1 MAGETYLTLVNSVLK
16 RLRENTVTTV
26 EANILSSLVGEF
38 VNEAK
43 SLVERAH
50 GWKAL
55 ETTLTV
61 LTADT
66 QETYSLTGA
75 GNDPEFL
82 YTYNNTQN
90 TPLKQISHE
99 QMLYRKTTAAPVS
112 GPPYNFS
119 ISGVDSNGDHQV
131 ELYPIPNGVQTLTF
145 RVSRV
150 TPDLSDENDVI
161 LVPQRPIVQ
170 LATAMSIAERG
181 EEGSISAVE
190 QIALADRFVSDYVAT
205 QANTEHGKYDWRS
218 E

>member
-1 MAGETYLTLVNSVLK
+1 M
-16 RLRENTVTTV
+16 
-26 EANILSSLVGEF
+26 
-38 VNEAK
+38 
-43 SLVERAH
+43 
-50 GWKAL
+50 
-55 ETTLTV
+55 
-61 LTADT
+61 
-66 QETYSLTGA
+66 
-75 GNDPEFL
+75 
-82 YTYNNTQN
+82 
-90 TPLKQISHE
+90 
-99 QMLYRKTTAAPVS
+99 
-112 GPPYNFS
+112 
-119 ISGVDSNGDHQV
+119 DSNGDLEV